1 MAKVLSHRV
10 TKASPLK
17 WIEGLEGWVP
27 EGHGLGALALD
38 LGANGLVVPWLAILT
53 TGLVLE
59 AQDKAARACVRER
72 LAPLA
77 PRAPWRLHAI
87 TAHGRGERAR
97 NGRTASSPP
106 A

>member
-27 EGHGLGALALD
+27 EGHGLAALALD
-38 LGANGLVVPWLAILT
+38 LGADGFVVPRPPVLT

-59 AQDKAARACVRER
+59 TKDKAARARIRER
-72 LAPLA
+72 LTPLA
-77 PRAPWRLHAI
+77 PRAP
-87 TAHGRGERAR
+87 
-97 NGRTASSPP
+97 
-106 A
+106 